1 MCNYTVYCNFCTAM
15 HETTSAVT
23 RGKKTETSYSSG
35 QRYQDTHP
43 EGQAPHILFAESANS
58 ELYGFLIF
66 ACASLETSALL
77 DCYVHAFQEH
87 KMGYILWRR
96 PDACF
101 EDFWRLS
108 RHFLSLFWQFLKAK
122 AKEALPSAEDAE
134 TPVLKAEIADVRRHF
149 GCEQHKIAEIH
160 R

>member
-1 MCNYTVYCNFCTAM
+1 MYTCVIIVYTAI
-15 HETTSAVT
+15 SALLCMKPPLLSLEE
-23 RGKKTETSYSSG
+23 KKTEKSYFSG

-43 EGQAPHILFAESANS
+43 EGQALHILFAESANS
-58 ELYGFLIF
+58 EQYGFLIF
-66 ACASLETSALL
+66 ACASLEISALL

-108 RHFLSLFWQFLKAK
+108 RHFLSLFRNSWRQKQRKPF
-122 AKEALPSAEDAE
+122 
-134 TPVLKAEIADVRRHF
+134 PVLKMLRHL
-149 GCEQHKIAEIH
+149 CWRQKSQM
-160 R
+160 

>member
-1 MCNYTVYCNFCTAM
+1 MCNYTVYCNLCTAM

-23 RGKKTETSYSSG
+23 RGKETEKSYSAG

-66 ACASLETSALL
+66 ACASLEISALL

-101 EDFWRLS
+101 EDFPESFLAIPEGKSKGSPSQCWRCWDTCVEG
-108 RHFLSLFWQFLKAK
+108 RNRRCKETFWMR
-122 AKEALPSAEDAE
+122 
-134 TPVLKAEIADVRRHF
+134 TT
-149 GCEQHKIAEIH
+149 
-160 R
+160 